1 MSLEGMTKDDLVSLL
16 KEVVKE
22 AVEQHP
28 LSDEEIKWV
37 RMAIEAEAK
46 KAAFRQAVIDKT
58 LIGLLSSGAI
68 GLVYF
73 CIDAFKNHWK

>member
-1 MSLEGMTKDDLVSLL
+1 MPFEFDKEELKSLL
-16 KEVVKE
+16 KEVIAE
-22 AVEQHP
+22 AAHP

-46 KAAFRQAVIDKT
+46 KSAFRQAVIDKT
-58 LIGLLSSGAI
+58 FIGLLSSGAI

-73 CIDAFKNHWK
+73 CLDAVKTHWK

>member
-1 MSLEGMTKDDLVSLL
+1 MPFEFDKEELKSLL
-16 KEVVKE
+16 KEVIAE
-22 AVEQHP
+22 AAHP

-46 KAAFRQAVIDKT
+46 KSAFRQAVIDKT
-58 LIGLLSSGAI
+58 FIGLLSSGAI

-73 CIDAFKNHWK
+73 CIDAVKTHWK